1 MNLSRV
7 ASRAVAASMLF
18 LVPVTGAFA
27 EESSRPMEVP
37 EGHELVDRI
46 VAQVETR
53 LITLAEV
60 DQAVITNRNLGI
72 ASTGGME
79 ARRLEALR
87 ALIDEQLIL
96 AEADKLQL
104 GVSDEEIEQHLA
116 QTRAQNG
123 WTEEDLRVNVGRL
136 GMTVDEYREV
146 TRKEKTKAKIIGVK
160 VGSRVSV
167 SEEAVQRVLD
177 AEYEGGTVEP
187 EARVSILLRQ
197 VAPGASQEEAKQARK
212 YAQWIRS
219 QADAAPERFA
229 DLARKFSE
237 HEATR
242 LYGGDLGYFKK
253 GAIAL
258 PELESAA
265 FNTPVGGVSAVL
277 ETAQGLMI
285 VLVTDRRKA
294 AVENPDALRGAV
306 FNRLYAQQR
315 LQAYESWLEEL
326 RRDSFVRIKL

>member
-1 MNLSRV
+1 MIGIY
-7 ASRAVAASMLF
+7 ALF
-18 LVPVTGAFA
+18 LTTSLFA
-27 EESSRPMEVP
+27 QSSPTLEVP
-37 EGHELVDRI
+37 EGHTLVDRI

-72 ASTGGME
+72 GTSGGME

-96 AEADKLQL
+96 AEAEKLQL
-104 GVSDEEIEQHLA
+104 GVSDEEVEQHLA
-116 QTRAQNG
+116 QTRAQNS
-123 WTEEDLRVNVGRL
+123 WSEEDLRVNVSRL
-136 GMTVDEYREV
+136 GMTLDQYREV

-160 VGSRVSV
+160 VGSRISV

-177 AEYEGGTVEP
+177 AEYAGGTMEP
-187 EARVSILLRQ
+187 EARVSILVRQ
-197 VAPGASQEEAKQARK
+197 VPPGATSIEGKEARK
-212 YAQWIRS
+212 YAQWLQS
-219 QADAAPERFA
+219 QAEAAPERFG

-242 LYGGDLGYFKK
+242 LYGGDLGFFKK

-258 PELESAA
+258 PELERAA
-265 FNTPVGGVSAVL
+265 FELPVGGVSTVL
-277 ETAQGLMI
+277 ETSQGLMI
-285 VLVTDRRKA
+285 VHVTERRNAK
-294 AVENPDALRGAV
+294 VENPEALRGTV

-315 LQAYESWLEEL
+315 VQAYEAWLEEL
-326 RRDSFVRIKL
+326 RRESFVRITL